1 MNCNSCGAE
10 LPDGAAFCPECGA
23 AKVGMEAAPGMS
35 AAPGNPEAA
44 TEADPDKDSGAL
56 GRMWDVVRSTFTK

>member
-35 AAPGNPEAA
+35 ATPAAPGVTPEAEEEEGG
-44 TEADPDKDSGAL
+44 TL
-56 GRMWDVVRSTFTK
+56 GRVWDVVRSTFTK